1 LTSDTWSAATLEGS
15 RPETGAA
22 RRVVILAVVFV
33 LACLPVVISPVLPTI
48 DFYDHLNRYFVLA
61 NLSGHPFLGEN
72 YQSNWSLLP
81 NIGLDVL
88 GTALMGW
95 ADPNLVPKII
105 TLFVFLV
112 QYSGVLVFNRVLTGR
127 FSIVTAILCV
137 PLLYSF
143 IFVWGFANF
152 LLGLGLVFWGGA
164 AWLALRRRLPVAV
177 PVGMVIGLVIFL
189 THGVA
194 FALYGMLLG
203 GLELG
208 FFLLEAEGLT
218 AFLQRLAGLAVQAVV
233 PAALFFVSATA
244 KASGGVTTAGESL
257 HQLAHRGS
265 LAQRLTDLALYRLQ
279 TIVRVAEGP
288 TLWFDVTT
296 LAATAALLLWLAAR
310 GRVSLPR
317 IIWPPLLIG
326 AILVVIVPPAM
337 FGVGYISDRMPLF
350 FAFMLAGGLVFRVG
364 FDRMDAIPVGL
375 LIALAVVRV
384 AYIGD
389 DWRRYEPDFYA
400 YRAVASQIPPHKVV
414 NFINVSLQPRLGPQR
429 RCEMYGP
436 LLISMYDQ
444 AAALF
449 AIPTAQPLRL
459 RGQLAYA
466 LSDLPEHRPFKGAE
480 AVDYYRRTLDA
491 VISQKRFDYALI
503 CDADLMGRPLP
514 PAAVVAQKG
523 RFTVV
528 RIR

>member
-1 LTSDTWSAATLEGS
+1 MTSDTWNAATLEGS

-22 RRVVILAVVFV
+22 RKAVILAVVFV

-61 NLSGHPFLGEN
+61 KLSGRPFLGEN

-88 GTALMGW
+88 GTGLMRWG
-95 ADPNLVPKII
+95 DPSLVPKII

-112 QYSGVLVFNRVLTGR
+112 QYSGVLAFNRVLTGR
-127 FSIVTAILCV
+127 FSVVTGILCA

-152 LLGLGLVFWGGA
+152 LLGIGLVFWGAA
-164 AWLALRRRLPVAV
+164 AWLALRRRLAIAIPA
-177 PVGMVIGLVIFL
+177 GMVFGLVIFL

-194 FALYGMLLG
+194 FALYGISLG

-208 FFLLEAEGLT
+208 FFLLEGEGLK
-218 AFLQRLAGLAVQAVV
+218 AFLQRMAALAVQAVA

-296 LAATAALLLWLAAR
+296 LAATAALVLWLAAR
-310 GRVSLPR
+310 GRVSLPK
-317 IIWPPLLIG
+317 IIWPALLIG
-326 AILVVIVPPAM
+326 AILIVIVPPAM
-337 FGVGYISDRMPLF
+337 FGVGYVSDRMPLF
-350 FAFMLAGGLVFRVG
+350 FAFVLVGGLAFRVR
-364 FDRMDAIPVGL
+364 FDRVDAVPVGL
-375 LIALAVVRV
+375 LIALAAVRV
-384 AYIGD
+384 GLY
-389 DWRRYEPDFYA
+389 RR
-400 YRAVASQIPPHKVV
+400 
-414 NFINVSLQPRLGPQR
+414 RL
-429 RCEMYGP
+429 
-436 LLISMYDQ
+436 
-444 AAALF
+444 A
-449 AIPTAQPLRL
+449 PLRAGL
-459 RGQLAYA
+459 RR
-466 LSDLPEHRPFKGAE
+466 LP
-480 AVDYYRRTLDA
+480 RRR
-491 VISQKRFDYALI
+491 V
-503 CDADLMGRPLP
+503 ADT
-514 PAAVVAQKG
+514 AA
-523 RFTVV
+523 
-528 RIR
+528 